1 MDKISSVIA
10 ALDAGKLPTQAQINA
25 IIDWTLENLVVFPD
39 SPDIEKLSEPGKIL
53 VRGLREVLVAYKQL
67 GTSKNYDNL
76 LQGALWHLSEGDYSK
91 TWVEAIDRDEVT
103 ADLQAFRSAVR
114 TLLKILW
121 QNLSGEGS
129 QILGD
134 FASFTRLAMA
144 DLAEVIESQAGY
156 AKQSLRVLES
166 EVQQGERDPLGR
178 RRKTQEEDEGNVKVK
193 FEKTMDTVK
202 EAGSKAIGA
211 GQSFKVSAEETAER
225 TSARLLE
232 AYYKV
237 CDRAQ
242 SDEEYRRA
250 LSTLFDTASKWMDR
264 TLDTAADVDQVTS
277 LDTFIDDPTEEK
289 PLYHALYD
297 LRTLV
302 ERLAG
307 GKSLGDLFNKVRICA
322 ADAKQDE
329 DLKAW
334 FDDFFAHVRKSL
346 ETPGYA
352 RTEDAQGKHK
362 ELGRRWND
370 LLEEETDAARKWKED
385 VHRFHC
391 EFREFYQAIAR
402 DPDLQSVTR
411 AHATFA
417 EDMEKSMV
425 AGRQLAMHSLF
436 DQASWLW
443 QDVFNVHAHRLL
455 AVVKSIPIPR
465 TEYVDPEVEFV
476 LENLDV
482 SSLNLLPGHVFIRN
496 ITDVDI
502 TAPGEPGASTSTAF
516 GTLTHIRLQAIQLT
530 LKEVSFFYKDKSA
543 TVGPSEFTGIMQ
555 FNLPTQGLDVD
566 FKFRLIPNTSQGL
579 AERER
584 LGRFFKVE
592 RVDVK
597 LAENVTF
604 EVKASNHAILATLF
618 KPILILRFREA
629 VERTLEEQITG
640 LFNFADAIAYDVRRR
655 SEVFQD
661 TGFGPGPST
670 AAAMWSE
677 LGRLRKMEGG
687 LLSGWKAT
695 GTGIVKGGFA
705 HDATIAMGAEPQI
718 LSGEKRGPLGVHAEP
733 LSKRG
738 LDIGGVLEEGRF
750 VAQRVKENSQEGLK
764 QVQTFKQSVQHKA
777 SVEKNRPGW
786 ESSAY
791 DIV

>member
-1 MDKISSVIA
+1 MDKISSIIA
-10 ALDAGKLPTQAQINA
+10 ALDAGKLPTQGQINV
-25 IIDWTLENLVVFPD
+25 IIDWTLENLVISPE
-39 SPDIEKLSEPGKIL
+39 SPDIEKLSESGKIL
-53 VRGLREVLVAYKQL
+53 ARGLREVLVAYKQL

-76 LQGALWHLSEGDYSK
+76 LQDALWHLSEGDYSK
-91 TWVEAIDRDEVT
+91 TRVEAMDRGEAA
-103 ADLQAFRSAVR
+103 ADLEAFRSAVR

-121 QNLSGEGS
+121 QNVSGEGS
-129 QILGD
+129 QLLSD

-144 DLAEVIESQAGY
+144 DLAEAIESQAGY
-156 AKQSLRVLES
+156 AKQSLRELES

-178 RRKTQEEDEGNVKVK
+178 RHKTQEEEEADVKVK

-202 EAGSKAIGA
+202 ETGSKAIGV
-211 GQSFKVSAEETAER
+211 GQSVKASAEETAER
-225 TSARLLE
+225 TSSRLLE
-232 AYYKV
+232 VYYKV

-250 LSTLFDTASKWMDR
+250 LSTLFDTASKWMNR
-264 TLDTAADVDQVTS
+264 TLDTAADVDQATS

-289 PLYHALYD
+289 HLYHALHD

-307 GKSLGDLFNKVRICA
+307 GKSLDDLFTKARICA
-322 ADAKQDE
+322 ADAKQDK
-329 DLKAW
+329 DIKAW
-334 FDDFFAHVRKSL
+334 FNDFFAHVRKSL

-352 RTEDAQGKHK
+352 RTEDAHGKHK
-362 ELGRRWND
+362 ELGRRWKEFLD
-370 LLEEETDAARKWKED
+370 EETGAARKWKED
-385 VHRFHC
+385 VHGFRR
-391 EFREFYQAIAR
+391 ELREFQQGIAR
-402 DPDLQSVTR
+402 DSDLQSARR
-411 AHATFA
+411 AHAKFA
-417 EDMEKSMV
+417 KHMEKSIV
-425 AGRQLAMHSLF
+425 AGGQVALHSLS
-436 DQASWLW
+436 DEASWFW
-443 QDVFNVHAHRLL
+443 QDAFNVHAQRLL
-455 AVVKSIPIPR
+455 SVVKSIPIPR

-496 ITDVDI
+496 MTDVDI
-502 TAPGEPGASTSTAF
+502 TAPGEHGASTSTTF

-530 LKEVSFFYKDKSA
+530 LKEVSFFYKDKTA
-543 TVGPSEFTGIMQ
+543 TVGPSEFTGIME

-566 FKFRLIPNTSQGL
+566 FKFRLIPNTPQGL

-604 EVKASNHAILATLF
+604 EVKDSNHAILATLF

-629 VERTLEEQITG
+629 VERTLEEQIRG
-640 LFNFADAIAYDVRRR
+640 LFDFADAIAYDVMRR

-661 TGFGPGPST
+661 TGLGPGPSI

-677 LGRLRKMEGG
+677 LGRMRRMEGG

-695 GTGIVKGGFA
+695 GTGIVKEGLA
-705 HDATIAMGAEPQI
+705 HDAIIAMGVEPQI

-738 LDIGGVLEEGRF
+738 LDVGEVLEEGRS
-750 VAQRVKENSQEGLK
+750 VAQRVKATGQEGLK

-777 SVEKNRPGW
+777 AVERKRPGW
-786 ESSAY
+786 ESAAY